1 VARSEADRM
10 TRLFEG
16 LIGLRRVRG
25 RVVGDPDVDFAIK
38 ILEEELG
45 EAVPQRTAA
54 KAIGISSV
62 EVAKLI
68 SSRKL
73 AVVENVRGKSDVLL
87 SALVAYVEQQT
98 RAADEVAAAPSSSEV
113 TPAEFEARSMANDI
127 KQISEMRALAFHRA
141 LVRNLDRKMI
151 DEAKARLDER
161 RASGAISA
169 DLADQWD
176 EALEKN
182 ISDLGAVMTEYSDRG
197 KEMRE
202 NSPFDRRA
210 K

>member
-1 VARSEADRM
+1 MARSEADRM

>member
-1 VARSEADRM
+1 M

>member
-1 VARSEADRM
+1 
-10 TRLFEG
+10 
-16 LIGLRRVRG
+16 
-25 RVVGDPDVDFAIK
+25 
-38 ILEEELG
+38 
-45 EAVPQRTAA
+45 
-54 KAIGISSV
+54 
-62 EVAKLI
+62 
-68 SSRKL
+68 
-73 AVVENVRGKSDVLL
+73 
-87 SALVAYVEQQT
+87 
-98 RAADEVAAAPSSSEV
+98 
-113 TPAEFEARSMANDI
+113 MANDI